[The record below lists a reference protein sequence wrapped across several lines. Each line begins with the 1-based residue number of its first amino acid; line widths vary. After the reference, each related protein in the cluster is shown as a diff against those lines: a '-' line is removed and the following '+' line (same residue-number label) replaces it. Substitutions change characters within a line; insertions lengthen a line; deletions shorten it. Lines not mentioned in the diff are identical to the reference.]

1 MADGLRF
8 QDVHA
13 YYGDAHVLQG
23 VTLAVPPGKVV
34 ALLGRNG
41 AGKTTTIHA
50 SMGFVKVRGSISF
63 NGVEIANLSPHK
75 IARLGLGLVPQG
87 RRIFPTLSVR
97 ENITTTARGSSG
109 WELEHIYQL
118 FPVLRERTEQLG
130 SRLSGGEQQMLSIAR
145 ALATNP
151 TLLLL
156 DEPSEGLAP
165 ILVQTL
171 RDVLVKLKRENFG
184 ILLVEQNIGLAL
196 SVADYVYIM
205 KRGQIQWSGAT
216 TSLSRTEL
224 EQQLGI

>member
-1 MADGLRF
+1 MTEGLRF

-13 YYGDAHVLQG
+13 YYGDASVLQG
-23 VTLAVPPGKVV
+23 VTLELPPNKVV

-50 SMGFVKVRGSISF
+50 SMGFVKVSGSISF
-63 NGVEIANLSPHK
+63 NGVEIANLPPHK

-109 WELEHIYQL
+109 WKLEHIYHL
-118 FPVLRERTEQLG
+118 FPVLKERAEQLG
-130 SRLSGGEQQMLSIAR
+130 SQLSGGEQQMLSIAR

-151 TLLLL
+151 SLLLL

-165 ILVQTL
+165 TLVQTL
-171 RDVLVKLKRENFG
+171 RDTLFKLKRETFG
-184 ILLVEQNIGLAL
+184 ILLVEQNIDLAL

-205 KRGQIQWSGAT
+205 KRGRIQWSGTAS
-216 TSLSRTEL
+216 SLNRAEL